1 MKNILKYDRHF
12 LSQISDPRLI
22 ALIKRK
28 KALNQP
34 FIGLFMRKNID
45 T

>member
-1 MKNILKYDRHF
+1 MTVKHF
-12 LSQISDPRLI
+12 FLQISDPKLI

-34 FIGLFMRKNID
+34 FIGLFMRKNVD
-45 T
+45 V